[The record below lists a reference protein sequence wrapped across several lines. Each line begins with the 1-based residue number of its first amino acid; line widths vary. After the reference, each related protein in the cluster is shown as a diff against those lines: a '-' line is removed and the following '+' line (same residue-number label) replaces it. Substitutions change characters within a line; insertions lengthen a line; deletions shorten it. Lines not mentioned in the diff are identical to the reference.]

1 MRKKMRSR
9 CLAALLS
16 LTLAAGLMPAAL
28 AEGEEGGSPD
38 MGDGS
43 GGQTETVSVT
53 GVSLN
58 SPTLKLEVG
67 GQDSLEATVEPSDA
81 SNKTVSWST
90 DDPSVASVRDGIVTA
105 KGPGSTI
112 ITVTTED
119 GKKTATCT
127 VDVKEKPAEPTPKP
141 VTGVSLNLS
150 STSLRVGERKELI
163 ATVEPQ
169 DAANQKVS
177 WVSRSTDVATVDD
190 KGVVTGVSAGT
201 AEITVTT
208 EEGSHVKS
216 CIVTVEAEAS
226 KPGIT
231 LNRPNM
237 SIAAGGSGTI
247 TATTNPSQTV
257 TWSSNSSYVT
267 VDGTGTTVT
276 VRAAGNTPVNTTAII
291 TATVSGG
298 NTPRTASCT
307 VTVTDMSLS
316 LSQTNLSMTTGKTSS
331 LSVSG
336 IPSGASYTVSWQSS
350 NTSVVTVSSAT
361 TTNNNAIT
369 LTARSV
375 GRATITVTPR
385 VNGKTYS
392 NLTCTVTVINAALAD
407 VTYTTSAGVPVAF
420 NADHF
425 NTAVTNSTGYSLNY
439 VRFTLPA
446 TSRGILYYDYNT
458 STGNYDSKVSA
469 STSYYRGSS
478 RYLSDV
484 TFVPESDYTGTV
496 NIAYTAVDSNGSSIT
511 GQVVITVTQ
520 QQAKVTYT
528 TDANQA
534 VEFDSSDFNSACKKI
549 TGYSLDYVKFT
560 LPSSNR
566 GVLYLNYG
574 SSGEKKVTSST
585 SYYRG
590 ESPDLS
596 NVTFVPAKNYTGIV
610 SISFTGRDTDKNTVS
625 GTVKIAVGQEPGDVN
640 YTVTAG
646 QSVTFND
653 GDFNDW
659 CKGETGYSLDYVNF
673 TLPGSGKGTLYYK
686 YNAKDGSYDKKVTA
700 STNYYRSGS
709 PYLEYVTFVPA
720 NGTAGTVEI
729 EFTGRD
735 TNKRSVSG
743 TVSIKVVPRQDPGTI
758 RYTTGISPVRFQ
770 PYDFS
775 NAFDT
780 RGGTS
785 LSSVKF
791 TLPDSSR
798 GKLYYDYTGPASYGG
813 LVSSGTAYGL
823 SGSNAVSRVAFV
835 PKYGYQGTFT
845 LNYTGTDT
853 AGYEYKGAVEI
864 TVTTPTASS
873 RFSDMGQY
881 GWAAASADFLAENGI
896 TTGTGDGRYDPAGLM
911 TRGDFVLMLYRAF
924 DLPKASGYSFDDVPV
939 DSYYANAIASAK
951 NQGIAK
957 GSDGKFEPAG
967 ALTRQDAMVLLH
979 RTLDAVGRG
988 LGNGWS
994 LSLLSFTDGSSVAEY
1009 AQGPVAALVKA
1020 GVIQGDDSGR
1030 LNPTGSLN
1038 RAEMAVILHRVLTL

>member
-9 CLAALLS
+9 WLAALLS

-28 AEGEEGGSPD
+28 AEGEEESQPPEIAV
-38 MGDGS
+38 
-43 GGQTETVSVT
+43 TEVRLDKRE
-53 GVSLN
+53 VSLKKGE
-58 SPTLKLEVG
+58 TLKLEAEVLPE
-67 GQDSLEATVEPSDA
+67 DATNKTVHWTSSREAVATVEDGLVTAVSPGEADIFVTTDGGLYATCAVTVEEPVSGIVL
-81 SNKTVSWST
+81 NKVSLSLKVGGTETLTATVSPENATNKAIKWTSTKENVATVKDGQVTAVGVGTTTIAAIT
-90 DDPSVASVRDGIVTA
+90 DDDG
-105 KGPGSTI
+105 
-112 ITVTTED
+112 
-119 GKKTATCT
+119 KTATCT
-127 VDVKEKPAEPTPKP
+127 V
-141 VTGVSLNLS
+141 
-150 STSLRVGERKELI
+150 
-163 ATVEPQ
+163 
-169 DAANQKVS
+169 
-177 WVSRSTDVATVDD
+177 
-190 KGVVTGVSAGT
+190 
-201 AEITVTT
+201 
-208 EEGSHVKS
+208 
-216 CIVTVEAEAS
+216 TVEADTAPAISLSSSAINVSIGGTAS
-226 KPGIT
+226 LTANVTP
-231 LNRPNM
+231 
-237 SIAAGGSGTI
+237 AG
-247 TATTNPSQTV
+247 QTV
-257 TWSSNSSYVT
+257 TWLSSNTSLAT
-267 VDGTGTTVT
+267 VDAAGTTVT
-276 VRAAGNTPVNTTAII
+276 VRVPSNAKVGSFCTI
-291 TATVSGG
+291 TATVGTG
-298 NTPRTASCT
+298 EDTRTAECRIN
-307 VTVTDMSLS
+307 VVDMSLS

-350 NTSVVTVSSAT
+350 NTSVVTLSSAT

-375 GRATITVTPR
+375 GRATITVTPK

-469 STSYYRGSS
+469 STSYYRSSS

-520 QQAKVTYT
+520 QQAKVTYA

-646 QSVTFND
+646 QSVTFDD
-653 GDFNDW
+653 GAFNDW

-686 YNAKDGSYDKKVTA
+686 YNAKDGSYDKKVAA

-743 TVSIKVVPRQDPGTI
+743 TVSVKVVPRQDPGTI

-791 TLPDSSR
+791 TLPDPSR

-864 TVTTPTASS
+864 TVTTPTVSS

-1030 LNPTGSLN
+1030 LNPTGSLT

>member
-1 MRKKMRSR
+1 MRKKMKSR
-9 CLAALLS
+9 LLAVLLS
-16 LTLAAGLMPAAL
+16 LTLAAGLMPASL
-28 AEGEEGGSPD
+28 AEGAEEAPPP
-38 MGDGS
+38 
-43 GGQTETVSVT
+43 EIAVT

-58 SPTLKLEVG
+58 RNSVSLKKGETLKLEAEV
-67 GQDSLEATVEPSDA
+67 LPADA
-81 SNKTVSWST
+81 ANKTVHWTSSREAVATIEDGLVTAVSPGEADIFVTT
-90 DDPSVASVRDGIVTA
+90 DDGGLFATCAVTVEEPVSGVALDRDSLALKVGETGTLVATVSPESATNKGIKWTSTRENVATVKDGQVTA
-105 KGPGSTI
+105 VGVGTTTI
-112 ITVTTED
+112 AAITDD
-119 GKKTATCT
+119 GGETATCT
-127 VDVKEKPAEPTPKP
+127 VTVEADTAPTIRLNNSAIN
-141 VTGVSLNLS
+141 VSIGG
-150 STSLRVGERKELI
+150 TASLT
-163 ATVEPQ
+163 ATVTPAGRTVTWMS
-169 DAANQKVS
+169 DNTAL
-177 WVSRSTDVATVDD
+177 ATVD
-190 KGVVTGVSAGT
+190 A
-201 AEITVTT
+201 
-208 EEGSHVKS
+208 
-216 CIVTVEAEAS
+216 
-226 KPGIT
+226 
-231 LNRPNM
+231 
-237 SIAAGGSGTI
+237 
-247 TATTNPSQTV
+247 
-257 TWSSNSSYVT
+257 
-267 VDGTGTTVT
+267 TGTTVT
-276 VRAAGNTPVNTTAII
+276 VRVPSNARVGGSCTI
-291 TATVSGG
+291 TATVGTG
-298 NTPRTASCT
+298 EDTRTAACR

-316 LSQTNLSMTTGKTSS
+316 LSQTSVTLNTGKTLSLSLNGVPSGLTSS
-331 LSVSG
+331 LSLKSD
-336 IPSGASYTVSWQSS
+336 
-350 NTSVVTVSSAT
+350 NTSVAYVSGT
-361 TTNNNAIT
+361 TI
-369 LTARSV
+369 TARSV
-375 GRATITVTPR
+375 GRATITATPK

-469 STSYYRGSS
+469 STSYYRSSS

-484 TFVPESDYTGTV
+484 TFVPESDYTGTA

-520 QQAKVTYT
+520 QQAKVTYA

-646 QSVTFND
+646 QSVTFDD

-758 RYTTGISPVRFQ
+758 RYATGISPVRFQ

-791 TLPDSSR
+791 TLPDPSR
-798 GKLYYDYTGPASYGG
+798 GKLYYDYTSPASYGG
-813 LVSSGTAYGL
+813 LVSSGTAYSL

-835 PKYGYQGTFT
+835 PKYGYQGAFT

-853 AGYEYKGAVEI
+853 AGYEYKGTVEI

-957 GSDGKFEPAG
+957 GSDGKFEPTG

-979 RTLDAVGRG
+979 RTLDAAGRG

-1030 LNPTGSLN
+1030 LNPTGSLT

>member
-9 CLAALLS
+9 WLAALLS
-16 LTLAAGLMPAAL
+16 LTLAAGLMPTAL
-28 AEGEEGGSPD
+28 AEGEEESQPPEIAV
-38 MGDGS
+38 
-43 GGQTETVSVT
+43 TEVRLDKSE
-53 GVSLN
+53 VSLKKGE
-58 SPTLKLEVG
+58 TLKLEAEVLPE
-67 GQDSLEATVEPSDA
+67 DATNKTVHWTSSREAVATVEDGLVTAVSPGEADIFVTTDGGLYATCAVTVEEPVSGIVL
-81 SNKTVSWST
+81 NKEALLLKVGRTETLTATVSPENATNKRITWTSTKENVATVKDGQVTAVGVGTTTIAAIT
-90 DDPSVASVRDGIVTA
+90 DDDG
-105 KGPGSTI
+105 
-112 ITVTTED
+112 
-119 GKKTATCT
+119 KTATCT
-127 VDVKEKPAEPTPKP
+127 V
-141 VTGVSLNLS
+141 
-150 STSLRVGERKELI
+150 
-163 ATVEPQ
+163 
-169 DAANQKVS
+169 
-177 WVSRSTDVATVDD
+177 
-190 KGVVTGVSAGT
+190 
-201 AEITVTT
+201 
-208 EEGSHVKS
+208 
-216 CIVTVEAEAS
+216 TVEADTAPAISLSSSAINVSIGGTAS
-226 KPGIT
+226 LTANVTP
-231 LNRPNM
+231 
-237 SIAAGGSGTI
+237 AG
-247 TATTNPSQTV
+247 QTV
-257 TWSSNSSYVT
+257 TWLSSNTSLAT
-267 VDGTGTTVT
+267 VDAAGTTVT
-276 VRAAGNTPVNTTAII
+276 VRVPFNARVGSSCTI
-291 TATVSGG
+291 TATVGTG
-298 NTPRTASCT
+298 EDTRTAECRIN
-307 VTVTDMSLS
+307 VVDMSLS

-375 GRATITVTPR
+375 GRATITVTPK

-469 STSYYRGSS
+469 STSYYRSSS

-520 QQAKVTYT
+520 QQAKVTYA

-534 VEFDSSDFNSACKKI
+534 VEFDSGDFNSACKKI

-646 QSVTFND
+646 QSVTFDD
-653 GDFNDW
+653 GAFNDW

-743 TVSIKVVPRQDPGTI
+743 TVSVKVVPRQDPGTI

-791 TLPDSSR
+791 TLPDPSR

-853 AGYEYKGAVEI
+853 AGYEYKGAVEV

-1030 LNPTGSLN
+1030 LNPAGSLT

>member
-9 CLAALLS
+9 WLAALLS
-16 LTLAAGLMPAAL
+16 LTLAAGLMPTAL
-28 AEGEEGGSPD
+28 AEGEEESQPPEIAV
-38 MGDGS
+38 
-43 GGQTETVSVT
+43 TEVRLDKSE
-53 GVSLN
+53 VSLKKGE
-58 SPTLKLEVG
+58 TLKLEAEVLPE
-67 GQDSLEATVEPSDA
+67 DATNKTVHWTSSREAVATVEDGLVTAVSPGETDIFVTTDGGLYATCTVTVEEPVSGVVL
-81 SNKTVSWST
+81 NKDSLSLKVGGTETLTATVSPENATNKRIKWTSTKENVATVKDGQVTAVGVGTTTIAAIT
-90 DDPSVASVRDGIVTA
+90 DDDG
-105 KGPGSTI
+105 
-112 ITVTTED
+112 
-119 GKKTATCT
+119 KTATCT
-127 VDVKEKPAEPTPKP
+127 V
-141 VTGVSLNLS
+141 
-150 STSLRVGERKELI
+150 
-163 ATVEPQ
+163 
-169 DAANQKVS
+169 
-177 WVSRSTDVATVDD
+177 
-190 KGVVTGVSAGT
+190 
-201 AEITVTT
+201 
-208 EEGSHVKS
+208 
-216 CIVTVEAEAS
+216 TVEADTAPAISLSSSAINVSIGGTAS
-226 KPGIT
+226 LTANVTP
-231 LNRPNM
+231 
-237 SIAAGGSGTI
+237 AG
-247 TATTNPSQTV
+247 QTV
-257 TWSSNSSYVT
+257 TWVSSNTSLAT
-267 VDGTGTTVT
+267 VDAAGTTVT
-276 VRAAGNTPVNTTAII
+276 VRVPSNARVGSSCTI
-291 TATVSGG
+291 TATVGTG
-298 NTPRTASCT
+298 EDTRTAECRIN
-307 VTVTDMSLS
+307 VVDMSLS

-375 GRATITVTPR
+375 GRATITVTPK

-446 TSRGILYYDYNT
+446 TSRGVLYYDYNT

-469 STSYYRGSS
+469 STSYYRSSS

-520 QQAKVTYT
+520 QQAKVTYA

-534 VEFDSSDFNSACKKI
+534 VEFDSGDFNSACKKI

-646 QSVTFND
+646 QSVTFDD
-653 GDFNDW
+653 GAFNDW

-686 YNAKDGSYDKKVTA
+686 YNAKDGSYDKKVAA

-743 TVSIKVVPRQDPGTI
+743 TVSVKVVPRQDPGTI

-791 TLPDSSR
+791 TLPDPSR

-1030 LNPTGSLN
+1030 LNPTGSLT

>member
-9 CLAALLS
+9 WLAALLS

-28 AEGEEGGSPD
+28 AEGEEESQPPEIAV
-38 MGDGS
+38 
-43 GGQTETVSVT
+43 TEVRLDKRE
-53 GVSLN
+53 VSLKKGE
-58 SPTLKLEVG
+58 TLKLEAEVLPE
-67 GQDSLEATVEPSDA
+67 DATNKTVHWTSSREAVATVEDGLVTAVSPGEADIFVTTDGGLYATCAVTVEEPVSGVVL
-81 SNKTVSWST
+81 NKDSLSLKVGGTETLTATVSPENATNKAIKWTSTKENVATVKDGQVTAVGVGTTTIAAIT
-90 DDPSVASVRDGIVTA
+90 DDDG
-105 KGPGSTI
+105 
-112 ITVTTED
+112 
-119 GKKTATCT
+119 KTATCT
-127 VDVKEKPAEPTPKP
+127 V
-141 VTGVSLNLS
+141 
-150 STSLRVGERKELI
+150 
-163 ATVEPQ
+163 
-169 DAANQKVS
+169 
-177 WVSRSTDVATVDD
+177 
-190 KGVVTGVSAGT
+190 
-201 AEITVTT
+201 
-208 EEGSHVKS
+208 
-216 CIVTVEAEAS
+216 TVEADTAPAISLSSSAINVSIGGTAS
-226 KPGIT
+226 
-231 LNRPNM
+231 L
-237 SIAAGGSGTI
+237 
-247 TATTNPSQTV
+247 TANVTPTGQTV
-257 TWSSNSSYVT
+257 TWLSSNTSLAT
-267 VDGTGTTVT
+267 VDAAGTTVT
-276 VRAAGNTPVNTTAII
+276 VRVPFNARVGSSCTI
-291 TATVSGG
+291 TATVGMG
-298 NTPRTASCT
+298 TGEDTRTAECRIN
-307 VTVTDMSLS
+307 VVDMSLS

-375 GRATITVTPR
+375 GRATITVTPK

-469 STSYYRGSS
+469 STSYYRSSS

-520 QQAKVTYT
+520 QQAKVTYA

-610 SISFTGRDTDKNTVS
+610 SVSFTGRDTDKNTVS

-646 QSVTFND
+646 QSVTFDD
-653 GDFNDW
+653 GAFNDW

-791 TLPDSSR
+791 TLPDPSR

-864 TVTTPTASS
+864 TVTTPTVSS

-939 DSYYANAIASAK
+939 DSYYANAIAAAK

-957 GSDGKFEPAG
+957 GSDGKFEPTG

-994 LSLLSFTDGSSVAEY
+994 LSLLSFADGSSVAEY

-1030 LNPTGSLN
+1030 LNPTGSLT

>member
-9 CLAALLS
+9 WLAALLS

-28 AEGEEGGSPD
+28 AEGEEESQPPEIAV
-38 MGDGS
+38 
-43 GGQTETVSVT
+43 TEVRLDKRE
-53 GVSLN
+53 VSLKKGE
-58 SPTLKLEVG
+58 TLKLEAEVLPE
-67 GQDSLEATVEPSDA
+67 DATNKTVHWTSSREAVATVEDGLVTAVSPGEADIFVTTDGGLYATCAVTVEEPVSGIVL
-81 SNKTVSWST
+81 NKVSLSLKVGGTETLTATVSPENATNKAIKWTSTKENVATVKDGQVTAVGVGTTTIAAIT
-90 DDPSVASVRDGIVTA
+90 DDDG
-105 KGPGSTI
+105 
-112 ITVTTED
+112 
-119 GKKTATCT
+119 KTATCT
-127 VDVKEKPAEPTPKP
+127 V
-141 VTGVSLNLS
+141 
-150 STSLRVGERKELI
+150 
-163 ATVEPQ
+163 
-169 DAANQKVS
+169 
-177 WVSRSTDVATVDD
+177 
-190 KGVVTGVSAGT
+190 
-201 AEITVTT
+201 
-208 EEGSHVKS
+208 
-216 CIVTVEAEAS
+216 TVEADTAPAISLSSSAINVSIGGTAS
-226 KPGIT
+226 LTANVTP
-231 LNRPNM
+231 
-237 SIAAGGSGTI
+237 AG
-247 TATTNPSQTV
+247 QTV
-257 TWSSNSSYVT
+257 TWLSSNTSLAT
-267 VDGTGTTVT
+267 VDAAGTTVT
-276 VRAAGNTPVNTTAII
+276 VRVPSNAKVGSFCTI
-291 TATVSGG
+291 TATVGTG
-298 NTPRTASCT
+298 EDTRTAECRIN
-307 VTVTDMSLS
+307 VVDMSLS

-350 NTSVVTVSSAT
+350 NTSVVTLSSAT

-375 GRATITVTPR
+375 GRATITVTPK

-469 STSYYRGSS
+469 STSYYRSSS

-520 QQAKVTYT
+520 QQAKVTYA

-646 QSVTFND
+646 QSVTFDD
-653 GDFNDW
+653 GAFNDW

-686 YNAKDGSYDKKVTA
+686 YNAKDGSYDKKVAA

-743 TVSIKVVPRQDPGTI
+743 TVSVKVVPRQDPGTI

-791 TLPDSSR
+791 TLPDPSR

-864 TVTTPTASS
+864 TVTTPTVSS

-1030 LNPTGSLN
+1030 LNPTGSLT
-1038 RAEMAVILHRVLTL
+1038 RAEGRFLCQTAHPMI

>member
-28 AEGEEGGSPD
+28 AEGEEESQPPEIAV
-38 MGDGS
+38 
-43 GGQTETVSVT
+43 TEVRLDKSE
-53 GVSLN
+53 VSLKKGE
-58 SPTLKLEVG
+58 TLKLEAEVLPE
-67 GQDSLEATVEPSDA
+67 DATNKTVHWTSSREAVATVEDGLVTAVSPGEADIFVTTDGGLYATCAVTVEEPVSGVVL
-81 SNKTVSWST
+81 NKDSLSLKVGGTETLTATVSPENATNKRIKWTSTKENVATVKDGQVTAVGVGTTTIAAIT
-90 DDPSVASVRDGIVTA
+90 DDDG
-105 KGPGSTI
+105 
-112 ITVTTED
+112 
-119 GKKTATCT
+119 KTATCT
-127 VDVKEKPAEPTPKP
+127 V
-141 VTGVSLNLS
+141 
-150 STSLRVGERKELI
+150 
-163 ATVEPQ
+163 
-169 DAANQKVS
+169 
-177 WVSRSTDVATVDD
+177 
-190 KGVVTGVSAGT
+190 
-201 AEITVTT
+201 
-208 EEGSHVKS
+208 
-216 CIVTVEAEAS
+216 TVEADTAPAISLSSSAINVSIGGTAS
-226 KPGIT
+226 LTANVTP
-231 LNRPNM
+231 
-237 SIAAGGSGTI
+237 AG
-247 TATTNPSQTV
+247 QTV
-257 TWSSNSSYVT
+257 TWVSSNTSLAT
-267 VDGTGTTVT
+267 VDAAGTTVT
-276 VRAAGNTPVNTTAII
+276 VRVPSNARVGSSCTI
-291 TATVSGG
+291 TATVGTG
-298 NTPRTASCT
+298 EDTRTAECRIN
-307 VTVTDMSLS
+307 VVDMSLS
-316 LSQTNLSMTTGKTSS
+316 LSQTSATLNTGKTLTLSLNGVPSGLTPS
-331 LSVSG
+331 LSLKSD
-336 IPSGASYTVSWQSS
+336 
-350 NTSVVTVSSAT
+350 NTSVAYVSGT
-361 TTNNNAIT
+361 TI
-369 LTARSV
+369 TARSV

-520 QQAKVTYT
+520 QQAKVTYA

-534 VEFDSSDFNSACKKI
+534 VEFDSGDFNSACKKI

-743 TVSIKVVPRQDPGTI
+743 TVSVKVVPRQDPGTI

-791 TLPDSSR
+791 TLPDPSR

-873 RFSDMGQY
+873 QFSDMGQY

-924 DLPKASGYSFDDVPV
+924 NLPKASGYSFDDVPV

-1030 LNPTGSLN
+1030 LNPAGSLT

>member
-28 AEGEEGGSPD
+28 AEGEEESQPPEIAV
-38 MGDGS
+38 
-43 GGQTETVSVT
+43 TEVRLDKSE
-53 GVSLN
+53 VSLKKGE
-58 SPTLKLEVG
+58 TLKLEAEVLPE
-67 GQDSLEATVEPSDA
+67 DATNKTVLWTSSREAVATVEDGLVTAVSPGEADIFVTTDGGLYATCAVTVEEPVSGIVL
-81 SNKTVSWST
+81 NKKALLLKVGGTETLTATVSPENATNKRITWTSTKENVATVKDGQVTAVGVGTTTIAAIT
-90 DDPSVASVRDGIVTA
+90 DDDG
-105 KGPGSTI
+105 
-112 ITVTTED
+112 
-119 GKKTATCT
+119 KTATCT
-127 VDVKEKPAEPTPKP
+127 V
-141 VTGVSLNLS
+141 
-150 STSLRVGERKELI
+150 
-163 ATVEPQ
+163 
-169 DAANQKVS
+169 
-177 WVSRSTDVATVDD
+177 
-190 KGVVTGVSAGT
+190 
-201 AEITVTT
+201 
-208 EEGSHVKS
+208 
-216 CIVTVEAEAS
+216 TVEADTAPAISLSSSAINVSIGGTAS
-226 KPGIT
+226 LTANVTP
-231 LNRPNM
+231 
-237 SIAAGGSGTI
+237 AGQTV
-247 TATTNPSQTV
+247 TQTV
-257 TWSSNSSYVT
+257 TWVSSNTSLAT
-267 VDGTGTTVT
+267 VDAAGTTVT
-276 VRAAGNTPVNTTAII
+276 VRVPSNARVGSSCTI
-291 TATVSGG
+291 TATVGTG
-298 NTPRTASCT
+298 EDTRTAECRIN
-307 VTVTDMSLS
+307 VVDMSLS
-316 LSQTNLSMTTGKTSS
+316 LSQTSATLNTGKTLTLSLNGVPSGLTSS
-331 LSVSG
+331 LSLKSD
-336 IPSGASYTVSWQSS
+336 
-350 NTSVVTVSSAT
+350 NTSVAYVSGT
-361 TTNNNAIT
+361 TI
-369 LTARSV
+369 TARSV
-375 GRATITVTPR
+375 GRATITATPK

-446 TSRGILYYDYNT
+446 TSRGVLYYDYNT

-469 STSYYRGSS
+469 STSYYRSSS

-520 QQAKVTYT
+520 QQAKVTYA

-534 VEFDSSDFNSACKKI
+534 VEFDSGDFNSACKKI

-560 LPSSNR
+560 PPSSNR

-646 QSVTFND
+646 QSVTFDD
-653 GDFNDW
+653 GAFNDW

-743 TVSIKVVPRQDPGTI
+743 TVSVKVVPRQDPGTI

-791 TLPDSSR
+791 TLPDPSR

-988 LGNGWS
+988 LGSGWN

-1030 LNPTGSLN
+1030 LNPTGSLT

>member
-1 MRKKMRSR
+1 MRKKMRAR
-9 CLAALLS
+9 WLAALLS

-28 AEGEEGGSPD
+28 AEGEEESQPPEIAV
-38 MGDGS
+38 
-43 GGQTETVSVT
+43 TEVRLDKRE
-53 GVSLN
+53 VSLKKGE
-58 SPTLKLEVG
+58 TLKLEAEVLPE
-67 GQDSLEATVEPSDA
+67 DATNKTVHWTSSREAVATVEDGLVTAVSPGEADIFVTTDGGLYATCAVTVEEPVSGVVL
-81 SNKTVSWST
+81 NKDSLSLKVGGTETLTATVSPENATNKRIKWTSTKGNVATVKDGQVTAVGVGTTTIAAIT
-90 DDPSVASVRDGIVTA
+90 DDDG
-105 KGPGSTI
+105 
-112 ITVTTED
+112 
-119 GKKTATCT
+119 KTATCT
-127 VDVKEKPAEPTPKP
+127 V
-141 VTGVSLNLS
+141 
-150 STSLRVGERKELI
+150 
-163 ATVEPQ
+163 
-169 DAANQKVS
+169 
-177 WVSRSTDVATVDD
+177 
-190 KGVVTGVSAGT
+190 
-201 AEITVTT
+201 
-208 EEGSHVKS
+208 
-216 CIVTVEAEAS
+216 TVEADTAPAISLSSSAINVSIGGTAS
-226 KPGIT
+226 LTANVTP
-231 LNRPNM
+231 
-237 SIAAGGSGTI
+237 AGQTV
-247 TATTNPSQTV
+247 TQTV
-257 TWSSNSSYVT
+257 TWVSSNTSLAT
-267 VDGTGTTVT
+267 VDAAGTTVT
-276 VRAAGNTPVNTTAII
+276 VRVPSNARVGSSCTI
-291 TATVSGG
+291 TATVGTG
-298 NTPRTASCT
+298 EDTRTAECRIN
-307 VTVTDMSLS
+307 VVDMSLS
-316 LSQTNLSMTTGKTSS
+316 LSQTSATLNTGKTLTLSLNGVPSGLTSS
-331 LSVSG
+331 LSLKSD
-336 IPSGASYTVSWQSS
+336 
-350 NTSVVTVSSAT
+350 NTSVAYVSGT
-361 TTNNNAIT
+361 T
-369 LTARSV
+369 LTARSM
-375 GRATITVTPR
+375 GRATITATPK

-520 QQAKVTYT
+520 QQAKVTYA

-534 VEFDSSDFNSACKKI
+534 VEFDSGDFNSACKKI

-791 TLPDSSR
+791 TLPDPSR

-873 RFSDMGQY
+873 QFSDMGQY

-1030 LNPTGSLN
+1030 LNPAGSLT

>member
-1 MRKKMRSR
+1 MRKKMGSR
-9 CLAALLS
+9 WLAALLS

-28 AEGEEGGSPD
+28 AGGEESQPPEVAV
-38 MGDGS
+38 
-43 GGQTETVSVT
+43 TEVRLDKSK
-53 GVSLN
+53 VSLKKGE
-58 SPTLKLEVG
+58 TLKLEAEVLPENATNKTVLWT
-67 GQDSLEATVEPSDA
+67 SSREAVATVEDGLVTAVSPGEADIFVTTDGGCYATCAVTVEEPVSGIA
-81 SNKTVSWST
+81 LNKESLLLKVGGTETLTATVSPENATNKGIKWTSTKENVATVKDGQVTAVGVGTTTIAAIT
-90 DDPSVASVRDGIVTA
+90 DDNG
-105 KGPGSTI
+105 
-112 ITVTTED
+112 
-119 GKKTATCT
+119 KTATCT
-127 VDVKEKPAEPTPKP
+127 V
-141 VTGVSLNLS
+141 
-150 STSLRVGERKELI
+150 
-163 ATVEPQ
+163 
-169 DAANQKVS
+169 
-177 WVSRSTDVATVDD
+177 
-190 KGVVTGVSAGT
+190 
-201 AEITVTT
+201 
-208 EEGSHVKS
+208 
-216 CIVTVEAEAS
+216 TVEADTAPVISLSSSDINVSIGGTAS
-226 KPGIT
+226 LTANVTP
-231 LNRPNM
+231 
-237 SIAAGGSGTI
+237 AG
-247 TATTNPSQTV
+247 QTV
-257 TWSSNSSYVT
+257 TWSSSNTSLAT
-267 VDGTGTTVT
+267 VDAAGTTVT
-276 VRAAGNTPVNTTAII
+276 VRVPSNAKVGSSCTI
-291 TATVSGG
+291 TATVGTG
-298 NTPRTASCT
+298 EDTRTAECRIN
-307 VTVTDMSLS
+307 VVDMSLS
-316 LSQTNLSMTTGKTSS
+316 LSQTSATLNTGKTLTLSLNGVPSGLTSS
-331 LSVSG
+331 LSLKSD
-336 IPSGASYTVSWQSS
+336 
-350 NTSVVTVSSAT
+350 NTSVAYVSGT
-361 TTNNNAIT
+361 TI
-369 LTARSV
+369 TARSV

-446 TSRGILYYDYNT
+446 TSRGVLYYDYNT

-520 QQAKVTYT
+520 QQAKVTYA

-646 QSVTFND
+646 QSVTFDD
-653 GDFNDW
+653 GAFNDW

-709 PYLEYVTFVPA
+709 PYLEYVTFVPV

-791 TLPDSSR
+791 TLPDPSR

-896 TTGTGDGRYDPAGLM
+896 TTGTGDGRYDPDGLM

-1030 LNPTGSLN
+1030 LNPTGSLT